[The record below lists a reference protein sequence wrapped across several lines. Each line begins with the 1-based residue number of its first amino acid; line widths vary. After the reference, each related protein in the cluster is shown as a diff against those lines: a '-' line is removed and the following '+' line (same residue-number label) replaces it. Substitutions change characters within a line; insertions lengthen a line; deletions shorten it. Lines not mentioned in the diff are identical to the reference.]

1 MQLST
6 CKPDIK
12 STPQDTNT
20 RKPPRVVSLRLE
32 KRLSAWIREKEERNI
47 EMRARELQG
56 ELCDAWDLLFSDGWV
71 TAFMRRHG
79 LRFRVRRGEAA
90 SADPQVVHEGLQRLQ
105 AVTDLHEPQGIYN
118 MDETGLCYAMAPARS
133 IGSKNMRSVKKQ
145 KMRITLALT
154 TNAIRADEI
163 IIRASELHQ

>member
-1 MQLST
+1 MA
-6 CKPDIK
+6 C
-12 STPQDTNT
+12 
-20 RKPPRVVSLRLE
+20 
-32 KRLSAWIREKEERNI
+32 
-47 EMRARELQG
+47 
-56 ELCDAWDLLFSDGWV
+56 
-71 TAFMRRHG
+71 AFG
-79 LRFRVRRGEAA
+79 SAA
-90 SADPQVVHEGLQRLQ
+90 SADPQVVHEDLQRLQ
-105 AVTDLHEPQGIYN
+105 AVTDLHEPQSIYN